1 MVIINVCIVRVEVP
15 LLQGTSVTKLDDR
28 EVCGVAPPPPRRRV
42 EGCAVDP
49 NKIVS
54 DFLNMRRSCKKLSMV
69 ELRGVGGEGYL
80 DLGGGANP

>member
-1 MVIINVCIVRVEVP
+1 M
-15 LLQGTSVTKLDDR
+15 
-28 EVCGVAPPPPRRRV
+28 APPPPRRRV

-80 DLGGGANP
+80 GLGGGKPLRGWVLKTFP

>member
-1 MVIINVCIVRVEVP
+1 M
-15 LLQGTSVTKLDDR
+15 
-28 EVCGVAPPPPRRRV
+28 APPPPRRRV

-80 DLGGGANP
+80 DLGGGGKPLGGGVFKNISVKIDHQ